1 MPSSKQNSS
10 RPQAGT
16 RIFRGVRD
24 PLVNNSAATTPV
36 VYSMNTDGA
45 GAFSGSVCLSPL
57 GISGL
62 VFSVPNPNTAGTA
75 IVPSITTM
83 FSPFLPW
90 LYNQAK
96 GFEQFRVTRATAI
109 WVSNLGSTATGRV
122 MLDSSTDYADAVS
135 ANGISTSTGG
145 KVFDLASG
153 ASKEFR
159 HQMDVDSSWKKCSS
173 ATLLVSTPSNIVTPV
188 NSINDLSFTT
198 IFVTITGGPNSTNC
212 GSLFVDYDVEFKDPI
227 SFGANI

>member
-1 MPSSKQNSS
+1 MPSSKQTSS

-16 RIFRGVRD
+16 RIFRGIRD
-24 PLVNNSAATTPV
+24 PLVSNATSLTPT
-36 VYSMNTDGA
+36 VYTMNTDGA
-45 GAFSGSVCLSPL
+45 GAFSGSICLSPL

-75 IVPSITTM
+75 IVPSIITM

-96 GFEQFRVTRATAI
+96 GFEQYRVTRATAI
-109 WVSNLGSTATGRV
+109 WVSNLGSTTTGRL
-122 MLDSSTDYADAVS
+122 MLDSSTDYSDAVT

-153 ASKEFR
+153 ASREFR
-159 HQMDVDSSWKKCSS
+159 FQMDVDSSWKKVSG
-173 ATLLVSTPSNIVTPV
+173 ATSLVTTPSNIVCPV
-188 NSINDLSFTT
+188 NSINDLSFSTV
-198 IFVTITGGPNSTNC
+198 FVTITGGPNSTNC
-212 GSLFVDYDVEFKDPI
+212 GSMFVDYDVEFKDPI
-227 SFGANI
+227 SFGANV